1 MQYIVQENISMDNNK
16 EIVTKNNFIKTI
28 ASTMRYMGLKVL
40 LSGVDYSSP
49 LPHLVTVYP
58 DKEKYYLI
66 EPISLECFSEESPRL
81 FKDDEHKD
89 VRRYCRE
96 LFKDDREK
104 AAVVASILC
113 DMSAGVEMFTYK
125 LVGTYELIS
134 MAKYACLAVPC
145 NLENKACDALH
156 YLKLEHRTLN
166 VLDKF
171 TLILIDK
178 AQTAKLPE
186 IKKFIKFILN
196 NK

>member
-1 MQYIVQENISMDNNK
+1 MDNNK

-66 EPISLECFSEESPRL
+66 EPISLECFGEESPRL

-96 LFKDDREK
+96 LFKDDQKK

-145 NLENKACDALH
+145 DLEKKTCEALH

>member
-1 MQYIVQENISMDNNK
+1 MENK
-16 EIVTKNNFIKTI
+16 EVDTKHDFIKTI
-28 ASTMRYMGLKVL
+28 ASTMRYMGLKIL

-49 LPHLVTVYP
+49 LPLIVAVYP

-66 EPISLECFSEESPRL
+66 EPISLECFGEESPRL
-81 FKDDEHKD
+81 YKDDEHKD

-96 LFKDDREK
+96 LFKDDHEK
-104 AAVVASILC
+104 AAVLATVLC

-145 NLENKACDALH
+145 NLEDKTCEALH

-178 AQTAKLPE
+178 AQTVKLPE

-196 NK
+196 NR

>member
-1 MQYIVQENISMDNNK
+1 MDNK
-16 EIVTKNNFIKTI
+16 EIYTKQNFIKTI
-28 ASTMRYMGLKVL
+28 TATMRYMGLKVL
-40 LSGVDYSSP
+40 LSGIDYSSP
-49 LPHLVTVYP
+49 LPQLVAVYP

-66 EPISLECFSEESPRL
+66 EPISLECFSKESPRL
-81 FKDDEHKD
+81 YKDDEHRD

-96 LFKDDREK
+96 LFQNDHEK
-104 AAVVASILC
+104 AAVVASVLC

-125 LVGTYELIS
+125 LIGTHELIS

-145 NLENKACDALH
+145 NMEEKTCEALH

-171 TLILIDK
+171 SLILIDK

>member
-66 EPISLECFSEESPRL
+66 EPISLECFGEESPRL

-96 LFKDDREK
+96 LFKDDQKK

-125 LVGTYELIS
+125 LVGTYGT
-134 MAKYACLAVPC
+134 
-145 NLENKACDALH
+145 ALF
-156 YLKLEHRTLN
+156 KTG
-166 VLDKF
+166 
-171 TLILIDK
+171 
-178 AQTAKLPE
+178 A
-186 IKKFIKFILN
+186 
-196 NK
+196 

>member
-1 MQYIVQENISMDNNK
+1 MDNNK

-96 LFKDDREK
+96 LFKDDQKK

-145 NLENKACDALH
+145 DLEKKTCEALH

>member
-1 MQYIVQENISMDNNK
+1 MDNNK

-145 NLENKACDALH
+145 DLEKKTCEALH

>member
-66 EPISLECFSEESPRL
+66 EPISLECFGEESPRL

-96 LFKDDREK
+96 LFKDDQKK

-145 NLENKACDALH
+145 DLEKKTCEALH

>member
-1 MQYIVQENISMDNNK
+1 MDNNK

-96 LFKDDREK
+96 LFKDDQKK

-145 NLENKACDALH
+145 NLEKKTCEALH

>member
-1 MQYIVQENISMDNNK
+1 MDNK
-16 EIVTKNNFIKTI
+16 EINTKQDFIKTI
-28 ASTMRYMGLKVL
+28 ASTMRFMGLKIL

-49 LPHLVTVYP
+49 LPQIVAVYP

-66 EPISLECFSEESPRL
+66 EPISLECFSEESPRIYKEDEHRQVRKYCRNL
-81 FKDDEHKD
+81 FKDD
-89 VRRYCRE
+89 C
-96 LFKDDREK
+96 EK
-104 AAVVASILC
+104 AAVLATVLC
-113 DMSAGVEMFTYK
+113 DLSAGVEMFTYK

-145 NLENKACDALH
+145 ALEDKTCQALN

-166 VLDKF
+166 ILDKF

-178 AQTAKLPE
+178 TQTAKLPE

-196 NK
+196 NR

>member
-1 MQYIVQENISMDNNK
+1 M
-16 EIVTKNNFIKTI
+16 
-28 ASTMRYMGLKVL
+28 L
-40 LSGVDYSSP
+40 LPCD
-49 LPHLVTVYP
+49 T
-58 DKEKYYLI
+58 
-66 EPISLECFSEESPRL
+66 LECFGEESPRL

-96 LFKDDREK
+96 LFKDDQKK

-145 NLENKACDALH
+145 DLEKKTCEALH